1 MQNVGFYAEAPA
13 ATRQRALISS
23 NVVVGVL
30 LILVMV
36 VGGYFRFIG
45 RNWDDFVG
53 FHPDERFLTSFVGAQ
68 MGRGWL
74 SFTDG
79 NEAEQA
85 AHCEAAYPQTEGVGG
100 FFDARCSDMNPHNLN
115 AGHFAY
121 GTMPVFSAYWMGTLL
136 DQITEQTGWTN
147 ADRLTLLWRTMSAY
161 YDTLV
166 ILVVFLAGTKLRNK
180 WLGLTAAALYAGAVL
195 PIQIAH
201 FATADGMTNMWV
213 ALTLLFSIRAQA
225 DGRWWDFAAAGA
237 AFGAALASRFNVF
250 PLVIVIIFA
259 AFIRMMPSFDGGVPS
274 FARRREFASSF
285 GKLALAG
292 ILTLLVFRIF
302 NPYAFVGPGFFGL
315 LPNQRWLD
323 DLAQARFE
331 TSSANDNVPNWQWAG
346 RTPYLFAFNNMVLWG
361 MGVALG
367 LTGWL
372 AWIWAGWR
380 ILRGKLGALKYA
392 PLVLWIL
399 VYFGWVG
406 GNFVMSMRYYL
417 PLYPA
422 FALLAGWALV
432 EIVQRGW
439 NGRARFG
446 ALRRVGSTL
455 VLVGVVG
462 FTLLWA
468 AMFTNIYRH
477 MATFT
482 QLGQWTWQY
491 LPGDFAMTIEGAP
504 ENVSLINIALV
515 NSNGI
520 PNDNLSNATHL
531 QPNLPVSYTF
541 TVPASG
547 VVSSI
552 YAPRIGAVDPFN
564 RTSTL
569 RFTIASEDGMQIF
582 SEAELAADFPYD
594 PNMVGES
601 YTIPLDEP
609 LVVEQGERYTFSVVV
624 ASSAAVATTGTVVTW
639 EGAWDEPVPS
649 QVCTLP
655 VGVTL
660 EDDPPP
666 GLLSIEECNRRNASA
681 TLVTTNQLDLAR
693 EDEET
698 KRADMLRVL
707 DSTDYIMI
715 GTNRR
720 YDSQSRNPARWPLTN
735 RYYDAL
741 FSGELGFELV
751 ETFHETFE
759 LGPLRVSDQYLPT
772 YNAPEWLNE
781 FESEEAFTVYDHPAV
796 FVFKKSE
803 DYDSQAVADIL
814 YDVELTRVYDVVQ
827 FNNQCPE
834 DPELYFC
841 NPTLVNVATLSTEQA
856 SKAPTMLWFTDEMQE
871 IQYNN
876 GTWSERFDS
885 SSPVNTTPVVS
896 VVAWWV
902 VVMLCGL
909 ATFPLLFVLLPGLAD
924 RGYAFGKFMGMFL
937 AGWITWYLASAK
949 IPVWSQ
955 VGLIGALLFLLAV
968 GLLLLWR
975 ARGDFV
981 TYIRQHWRLL
991 LVIEI
996 VTLVA
1001 FLAFLGVR
1009 LTNPDLWH
1017 DSFGGEKPMDF
1028 AYFNGVLRSTVF
1040 PPIDPWYAGG
1050 FINYYYFGYVIVGV
1064 PTLLLKLI
1072 PSIAY
1077 NLILPTLFATAG
1089 IGAFSIAFSVVSAL
1103 RERISDGSWRR
1114 LGNPYLA
1121 GIAALLMAVVFGT
1134 LDTPRVALV
1143 GVANLGGYTRMDSL
1157 TDFLIEEYTRENGMP
1172 PTDADT
1178 LRLMQRAQE
1187 NRLGDRLRY
1196 ELKTAGDIL
1205 GALGRGFTA
1214 LLNGN
1219 PLYVS
1224 SERWFWGPRSILA
1237 EQPVDSGGAIVE
1249 MPIFTF
1255 IYGDMHAHMISM
1267 PMQFFVFAFVLNE
1280 VLLAGDDRRRSSARW
1295 LALAVGAITVGMLRA
1310 TNTWDWI
1317 TYMIL
1322 GVAGLSFAWWLRW
1335 RGGRWLPLSRRSLI
1349 DFAGRVGGFVVL
1361 SMIAVLPFTTWYTS
1375 TYNRVLPWE
1384 GNRTPLWAY
1393 FDIHG
1398 LFLFLIVSLLVWE
1411 TGRWLRSVK
1420 VASLRGRFEV
1430 LLVLLLIV
1438 FGLLILAAMLSAM
1451 SYQVTLVALPLLL
1464 WTALLFF
1471 RHGQTRTM
1479 QFVLALVGLA
1489 LGLTLGVEYIV
1500 LDGDIGRQN
1509 TVFKFYLQAWLMFS
1523 VVGGVAFAWLIR
1535 SMGQWRASLQTVWSF
1550 VLVLLVA
1557 VASLFPIMATR
1568 GKAEFRMPAIQRAD
1582 GSKPELPA
1590 TLDGAEFM
1598 TWAQRWEGD
1607 LDLLQVNPTLAPFPL
1622 QEDYQM
1628 IRWLQEN
1635 VEGTPTII
1643 EGLGDDT
1650 QYRWNGRIS
1659 IYTGLPAVIGW
1670 NFHQRQ
1676 QRTLE
1681 PMGRIV
1687 EMRNANVNAFYETH
1701 SVGTAWQILDFYD
1714 VDYVIVGRLEQAY
1727 YNAEG
1732 LDKFNDMVEE
1742 GLLEVVWHQGESTIY
1757 RVNKNAQLT
1766 ERG

>member
-1 MQNVGFYAEAPA
+1 MQNVGYYAETPVEP
-13 ATRQRALISS
+13 RQRALINS
-23 NVVVGVL
+23 NFLVGFL
-30 LILVMV
+30 LILTML
-36 VGGYFRFIG
+36 VGGAFRFVG
-45 RNWDDFVG
+45 VNWDDYVG
-53 FHPDERFLTSFVGAQ
+53 FHPDERFLTSFVAAQ
-68 MGRGWL
+68 FGRGWL
-74 SFTDG
+74 SFSDG
-79 NEAEQA
+79 NEVEQA
-85 AHCEAAYPQTEGVGG
+85 AYCDEQYPDTDGVGG
-100 FFDARCSDMNPHNLN
+100 FFDARCSDMNPHNLG
-115 AGHFAY
+115 AGHFVYGTLPAFAAY
-121 GTMPVFSAYWMGTLL
+121 GMGTLL
-136 DQITEQTGWTN
+136 DQINDTAIWTN
-147 ADRLTLLWRTMSAY
+147 ADRLTLLWRMMSAC

-180 WLGLTAAALYAGAVL
+180 WVGLIAAALYAGAVL
-195 PIQIAH
+195 PIQVAH
-201 FATADGMTNMWV
+201 FGTADGMTTLWV

-250 PLVIVIIFA
+250 PLVIVIMFA
-259 AFIRMMPSFDGGVPS
+259 ALMRMMPAFDGSVPS
-274 FARRREFASSF
+274 FARRRAFIDSF
-285 GKLALAG
+285 SKLALAG
-292 ILTLLVFRIF
+292 IVTLLVFRVC
-302 NPYAFVGPGFFGL
+302 NPYAFVGPGFLGV

-323 DLAQARFE
+323 DLSQARFE

-346 RTPYLFAFNNMVLWG
+346 RTPYVFAFTNMVLWG
-361 MGVALG
+361 MGAAFG
-367 LTGWL
+367 ITGWL
-372 AWIWAGWR
+372 AWVWAGWR
-380 ILRGKLGALKYA
+380 IARGKVGALKYA

-432 EIVQRGW
+432 ELASRGW
-439 NGRARFG
+439 KARGRWRTARRAAG
-446 ALRRVGSTL
+446 AVA
-455 VLVGVVG
+455 LVGVVG
-462 FTLLWA
+462 LTLLWA

-504 ENVSLINIALV
+504 ETINLINIPLV

-520 PNDNLSNATHL
+520 TNNNLSNSTHL
-531 QPNLPVSYTF
+531 FPNLPVSYTF

-552 YAPRIGAVDPFN
+552 FAPRIGAVDPSN
-564 RTSTL
+564 TTATL
-569 RFTIASEDGMQIF
+569 RFRITSEDGAEILA
-582 SEAELAADFPYD
+582 EAELADTFRHDENQVGD
-594 PNMVGES
+594 P
-601 YTIPLDEP
+601 YTIPLDQP
-609 LVVEQGERYTFSVVV
+609 LAVEQGERYTFTVEV
-624 ASSAAVATTGTVVTW
+624 ASSAALATSGTIVTW
-639 EGAWDEPVPS
+639 EGAWDEPVPP

-655 VGVTL
+655 VGMAL

-666 GLLSIEECNRRNASA
+666 GLLGIEECNRRNASA
-681 TLVTTNQLDLAR
+681 TLVTTNQLDLTR
-693 EDEET
+693 EDEEY
-698 KRADMLRVL
+698 KRVDMLRVL
-707 DSTDYIMI
+707 DSSDYIMI

-735 RYYDAL
+735 HYYEAL
-741 FSGELGFELV
+741 FSGELGFELI
-751 ETFHETFE
+751 ETFHESFE

-772 YNAPEWLNE
+772 YDAPEWLNE
-781 FESEEAFTVYDHPAV
+781 YEAEEAFTVYDHPTA
-796 FVFKKSE
+796 FVFRKSD
-803 DYDSQAVADIL
+803 DYDPQVAADIL
-814 YDVELTRVYDVVQ
+814 YDVPLTRVYDAPV
-827 FNNQCPE
+827 FRSCPE
-834 DPELYFC
+834 DPDLHYC
-841 NPTLVNVATLSTEQA
+841 DTTIVNVATLSTEQA
-856 SKAPTMLWFTDEMQE
+856 SDAPTMLMFTDDMRA
-871 IQYNN
+871 IQYDN
-876 GTWSERFDS
+876 GTWSDRFDS
-885 SSPVNTTPVVS
+885 DSPVNTNAVAS
-896 VVAWWV
+896 VAAWWIV
-902 VVMLCGL
+902 VTLCGL
-909 ATFPLLFVLLPGLAD
+909 AVFPLLFVLLPALSD
-924 RGYAFGKFMGMFL
+924 RGYAFARFMGMFL
-937 AGWITWYLASAK
+937 AGWITWVLASIR

-955 VGLIGALLFLLAV
+955 VGIAGALLALFAL
-968 GLLLLWR
+968 GMMLLWR
-975 ARGDFV
+975 ERDTFV
-981 TYIRQHWRLL
+981 TYIRQHWRRL

-996 VTLVA
+996 VTLAA
-1001 FLAFLGVR
+1001 FLAFLAVR

-1040 PPIDPWYAGG
+1040 PPIDPWYSGG

-1064 PTLLLKLI
+1064 PTLLLKMVS
-1072 PSIAY
+1072 SIAY

-1089 IGAFSIAFSVVSAL
+1089 IGAFSVAFSVVNAL
-1103 RERISDGSWRR
+1103 RARISGGGWRR

-1121 GIAALLMAVVFGT
+1121 GIAALVLAMVLGN
-1134 LDTPRVALV
+1134 LDTPRVALSA
-1143 GVANLGGYTRMDSL
+1143 VANLGGYTRMNSL
-1157 TDFLIEEYTRENGMP
+1157 QDFLVEEYTRENGEM

-1178 LRLMQRAQE
+1178 LRLMARAQE
-1187 NRLGDRLRY
+1187 NELGDRLRY
-1196 ELKTAGDIL
+1196 EIRTAGDIL
-1205 GALGRGFTA
+1205 SALGRGIVGLF
-1214 LLNGN
+1214 NGN
-1219 PLYVS
+1219 QLYVS
-1224 SERWFWGPRSILA
+1224 SERWFWGPTRILD
-1237 EQPVDSGGAIVE
+1237 EPPVSSGPAITE

-1255 IYGDMHAHMISM
+1255 IYGDLHAHMISM

-1280 VLLAGDDRRRSSARW
+1280 VLLAGDDKRRGAARW

-1335 RGGRWLPLSRRSLI
+1335 NAGRWLPLGRKSLMN
-1349 DFAGRVGGFVVL
+1349 FAGRVGGFVAISIL
-1361 SMIAVLPFTTWYTS
+1361 AVMPFTTWYTS
-1375 TYNRVLPWE
+1375 TYNSVLPWE

-1393 FDIHG
+1393 FDIQG
-1398 LFLFLIVSLLVWE
+1398 LFLFLIVSLLVWD

-1430 LLVLLLIV
+1430 LLVLALIV
-1438 FGLLILAAMLSAM
+1438 FGLLIVAVMLSAM
-1451 SYQVTLVALPLLL
+1451 SYQVSLVVVPLLL

-1471 RHGQTRTM
+1471 RYGQSRAM
-1479 QFVLALVGLA
+1479 QFVLALVGLG

-1500 LDGDIGRQN
+1500 LAGDIGRQN
-1509 TVFKFYLQAWLMFS
+1509 TVFKFYIQAWLMFS
-1523 VVGGVAFAWLIR
+1523 VAGGAAFAWLVE
-1535 SMGQWRASLQTVWSF
+1535 SMGRWRPVTRTVWSF

-1557 VASLFPIMATR
+1557 VASLFPLMATR
-1568 GKAEFRMPAIQRAD
+1568 GKAVYRMPVVQED
-1582 GSKPELPA
+1582 GTTTDDVPT

-1607 LDLLQVNPTLAPFPL
+1607 SEILIPNPTYAPFRL
-1622 QEDYQM
+1622 DEDYAM

-1635 VEGTPTII
+1635 IEGTPTII

-1659 IYTGLPAVIGW
+1659 IYTGLPAVLGW

-1681 PMGRIV
+1681 PMGRLV

-1701 SVGTAWQILDFYD
+1701 STGIAWQMLTFYK
-1714 VDYVIVGRLEQAY
+1714 VNYVIVGRLERAY

-1732 LDKFNDMVEE
+1732 LDKFADMVDE
-1742 GLLEVVWHQGESTIY
+1742 GLLEVVWHEGESTIY
-1757 RVNKNAQLT
+1757 RVNQNAQLT